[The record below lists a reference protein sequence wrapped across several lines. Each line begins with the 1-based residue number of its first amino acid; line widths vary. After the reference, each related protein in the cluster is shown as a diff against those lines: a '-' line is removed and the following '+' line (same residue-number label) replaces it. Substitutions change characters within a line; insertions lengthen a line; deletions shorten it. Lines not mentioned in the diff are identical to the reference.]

1 MKILGELIVV
11 FLRIG
16 MFTFGGGYAMLPLL
30 QAELVEKR
38 KWITEE
44 QLMDY
49 YCIGQSTPGIIAVN
63 VATFIGY
70 KKAGVIGSILSTLG
84 VVLPSFIII
93 YLISLF
99 FDAFISN
106 KYVAYAFTG
115 IKCAVGL
122 LIINAGIKLA
132 KGSKKALWQ
141 YVLIFLI
148 IGLMLTFEIFAINFS
163 SIILIVCGGIIG
175 IIASSITSKKEEK

>member
-70 KKAGVIGSILSTLG
+70 NKARVLGAICSTLALITVPVIIILLLANVLSLYMENQYVMKAFVGIRIVVTALIIESVWRLWKVSIKRKLDIFIFVGAVSILLLG
-84 VVLPSFIII
+84 LSPVCI
-93 YLISLF
+93 
-99 FDAFISN
+99 
-106 KYVAYAFTG
+106 
-115 IKCAVGL
+115 
-122 LIINAGIKLA
+122 
-132 KGSKKALWQ
+132 
-141 YVLIFLI
+141 VLIFASVGLI
-148 IGLMLTFEIFAINFS
+148 LAYKGRR
-163 SIILIVCGGIIG
+163 
-175 IIASSITSKKEEK
+175 

>member
-1 MKILGELIVV
+1 MKILSELIVV

-70 KKAGVIGSILSTLG
+70 NKARILGAICSTLALITVPVIIILLLANVLSLYMENEYVIKAFVGIRIVVTALIIETVWRLWKVSIKRKLDIFMFIAALSILLLG
-84 VVLPSFIII
+84 LSPVCI
-93 YLISLF
+93 
-99 FDAFISN
+99 
-106 KYVAYAFTG
+106 
-115 IKCAVGL
+115 
-122 LIINAGIKLA
+122 
-132 KGSKKALWQ
+132 
-141 YVLIFLI
+141 VLIFAS
-148 IGLMLTFEIFAINFS
+148 IGL
-163 SIILIVCGGIIG
+163 ILAYKGIR
-175 IIASSITSKKEEK
+175 